1 MIKVKKN
8 IQIKIIYTANN
19 LVKPQTILLKLY
31 KKQNVLNGSW
41 KWLNDNKVTSFMD
54 KGHHEHTL
62 SDQLNYF
69 EKISR
74 SKKDILFAIYFRR
87 KHIGNVGLHQIND
100 KLKTAQ
106 FGIIIGNTN
115 YHNMG
120 IGKQVWSEIMKF
132 GFLRLNLK
140 RVYTMIASKNI
151 ASTKI
156 AKNLGFKKMKMKFFF
171 KKNNI
176 QFDYPKYYITQKLFK
191 KKII

>member
-1 MIKVKKN
+1 MIRVKKN
-8 IQIKIIYTANN
+8 YQINIIYSKDD
-19 LVKPQTILLKLY
+19 LDKKQTIQLKIY
-31 KKQNVLNGSW
+31 KKKNVLNGSW
-41 KWLNDNKVTSFMD
+41 KWLNDEKVTSFMD
-54 KGHHEHTL
+54 KGHYKHTI
-62 SDQLNYF
+62 SDQFDYF
-69 EKISR
+69 KKISK
-74 SKKDILFAIYFRR
+74 SKKDILFSIYFKR
-87 KHIGNVGLHQIND
+87 KHIGNVGLHQIDN

-106 FGIIIGNTN
+106 FGIIIGNTK

-120 IGKQVWSEIMKF
+120 IGKQVWFEIIKF
-132 GFLRLNLK
+132 GFKQLKLK

-176 QFDYPKYYITQKLFK
+176 QFDYPKYYITQKLLK